1 MHFIEEVV
9 WECNYT
15 VAKRLF
21 WASNVF
27 GYCISLSPLKTW
39 IWILLWSQM
48 KARGLCFPLPC
59 RKFPIVKLLPQKKM
73 VQPLV
78 VLNEKLQME
87 YQDTDLSWGMLA
99 DWEGSFWNICLEYVS
114 ACQIIVNC
122 NFINK
127 ILKLKIPKEWT
138 EKKPS
143 NKEESPGI
151 KLTNWAAKLHIS
163 PRTVNK

>member
-1 MHFIEEVV
+1 
-9 WECNYT
+9 
-15 VAKRLF
+15 
-21 WASNVF
+21 
-27 GYCISLSPLKTW
+27 
-39 IWILLWSQM
+39 
-48 KARGLCFPLPC
+48 
-59 RKFPIVKLLPQKKM
+59 
-73 VQPLV
+73 
-78 VLNEKLQME
+78 ME